1 MKKYKIVKKKQKQKD
16 LMLAIL
22 YSHGLTQDDG
32 IEELSTWGKKQEIY
46 NAKNNILLFFATFT
60 CLLPKYL
67 IFI

>member
-1 MKKYKIVKKKQKQKD
+1 
-16 LMLAIL
+16 MLAIL

-46 NAKNNILLFFATFT
+46 NAKRNNILLFFATFT